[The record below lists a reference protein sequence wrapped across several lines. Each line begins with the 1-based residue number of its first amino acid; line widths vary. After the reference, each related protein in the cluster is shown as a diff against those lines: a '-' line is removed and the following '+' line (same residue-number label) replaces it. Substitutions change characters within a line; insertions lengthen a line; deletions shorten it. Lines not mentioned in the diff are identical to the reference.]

1 MSQDRSG
8 AKPGANQSSQL
19 PPLVPHLEF
28 KAGLLLL
35 FMVLMIAGAVLYV
48 LYARGVFEQT
58 QTVVLIV
65 EDSEGVRV
73 GMDMTFAGFPI
84 GRVRRIELG
93 GDGNAR
99 IIVSV
104 PSKDAHWLRE
114 SSVFTLVRGLVGNT
128 SIKAFTG
135 VLTDPPLPDGAERRV
150 LVGDTNA
157 EVPKLIGA
165 VRDLVQNLTHLT
177 AQESDLSKSLSN
189 VQVATEKLAGPRGA
203 LGVLLGNEADAK
215 KLLAAV
221 DRANALLA
229 RFDKLAAQAD
239 TQLFGAQGVVPE
251 ARVAVAQVA
260 AALEQARGTL
270 EDARGSLKRVDGL
283 LADAQ
288 VIAGNAKVATA
299 DLGALRAE
307 VDATLRKVQALVD
320 EINRKWPFARDTDLK
335 LP

>member
-1 MSQDRSG
+1 MSQ
-8 AKPGANQSSQL
+8 PSQL
-19 PPLVPHLEF
+19 PPLIPHLEF
-28 KAGLLLL
+28 KAGLLFVL
-35 FMVLMIAGAVLYV
+35 MVLLIAGTVLYV
-48 LYARGVFEQT
+48 LYARGVFEPT
-58 QTVVLIV
+58 QTLVLIA

-73 GMDMTFAGFPI
+73 GMDVTFAGFPI

-135 VLTDPPLPDGAERRV
+135 VLTDPALPDGAERKV

-165 VRDLVQNLTHLT
+165 VRDLVQNLTQLT

-189 VQVATEKLAGPRGA
+189 VQAATEKLNGPRGA
-203 LGVLLGNEADAK
+203 LGVLLGNEADTK

-239 TQLFGAQGVVPE
+239 SQLFGAQGVVPE
-251 ARVAVAQVA
+251 ARAAVAQIA
-260 AALEQARGTL
+260 GAL
-270 EDARGSLKRVDGL
+270 EDARASLKRADSI

-320 EINRKWPFARDTDLK
+320 EVNRKWPFSRETELK

>member
-1 MSQDRSG
+1 LM
-8 AKPGANQSSQL
+8 
-19 PPLVPHLEF
+19 
-28 KAGLLLL
+28 

-48 LYARGVFEQT
+48 LYARGVFEAT
-58 QTVVLIV
+58 QTLVLTV

-99 IIVSV
+99 IIISV

-128 SIKAFTG
+128 SLKAFTG
-135 VLTDPPLPDGAERRV
+135 VLTDPPLPDGAERKA

-157 EVPKLIGA
+157 EVPKLIGT
-165 VRDLVQNLTHLT
+165 VRDLVQNLTRLT
-177 AQESDLSKSLSN
+177 AQESDLSKSLAN
-189 VQVATEKLAGPRGA
+189 VEAATEKLNGPRGA
-203 LGVLLGNEADAK
+203 LGVLLGNEADSK
-215 KLLAAV
+215 RLLAAV

-239 TQLFGAQGVVPE
+239 TQLFGTQGVVPE
-251 ARVAVAQVA
+251 ARAAVAQVA
-260 AALEQARGTL
+260 AALEQVRGTL
-270 EDARGSLKRVDGL
+270 EEARGSLKRVDGL

-307 VDATLRKVQALVD
+307 VDATLRKVESLVD
-320 EINRKWPFARDTDLK
+320 EINRKWPFARDTELK

>member
-1 MSQDRSG
+1 MSQPSRI
-8 AKPGANQSSQL
+8 

-28 KAGLLLL
+28 KAGVLLAS
-35 FMVLMIAGAVLYV
+35 MVLLIAGSVLYV
-48 LYARGVFEQT
+48 LYARGVFEST
-58 QTVVLIV
+58 QTVVLIAD
-65 EDSEGVRV
+65 DSEGVRV

-104 PSKDAHWLRE
+104 PSRDAHWLRE

-128 SIKAFTG
+128 SLKAFTG
-135 VLTDPPLPDGAERRV
+135 VLTDPPLADGAERKV

-157 EVPKLIGA
+157 EVPRLIGA
-165 VRDLVQNLTHLT
+165 VRDLVQNLTQLT
-177 AQESDLSKSLSN
+177 AQESDLSKSLAN
-189 VQVATEKLAGPRGA
+189 VQAATGKLNGQHGA
-203 LGVLLGNEADAK
+203 LGVLLGNDADAK

-239 TQLFGAQGVVPE
+239 VQLFGAQGVVPE
-251 ARVAVAQVA
+251 ARAAVAQIA
-260 AALEQARGTL
+260 AALE
-270 EDARGSLKRVDGL
+270 EARGSLKRVDGL

-299 DLGALRAE
+299 DLGALRAD
-307 VDATLRKVQALVD
+307 VDATLRKVEALVD
-320 EINRKWPFARDTDLK
+320 EINRKWPFARETEIR

>member
-1 MSQDRSG
+1 MTQ
-8 AKPGANQSSQL
+8 PSQL

-28 KAGLLLL
+28 KAGLLLM

-48 LYARGVFEQT
+48 LYARGVFEAT

-84 GRVRRIELG
+84 GRVRRIELS

-99 IIVSV
+99 IIISV

-128 SIKAFTG
+128 SLKAFTG
-135 VLTDPPLPDGAERRV
+135 VLTDPPLPDGAERRA

-157 EVPKLIGA
+157 EVPKLIGT
-165 VRDLVQNLTHLT
+165 VRDLVQNLTRLT
-177 AQESDLSKSLSN
+177 AQESDLSKSLAN
-189 VQVATEKLAGPRGA
+189 VEAATEKLNGPRGA
-203 LGVLLGNEADAK
+203 LGVLLGNEADSK
-215 KLLAAV
+215 RLLAAV
-221 DRANALLA
+221 DRANTLLA

-239 TQLFGAQGVVPE
+239 TQLFGTQGVVPE
-251 ARVAVAQVA
+251 ARAAVAQVA
-260 AALEQARGTL
+260 AALEQVRGTL
-270 EDARGSLKRVDGL
+270 EEARGSLKRVDGL

-307 VDATLRKVQALVD
+307 VDATLRKVESLVD
-320 EINRKWPFARDTDLK
+320 EINRKWPFARDTELK